1 MIKIESLT
9 KEQEIQLI
17 EFREEWRKHALSCE
31 RIDKE
36 ATKNC
41 ISELY
46 KLIGKKSPVFIF
58 CPSLLFAQYQIEYCK
73 NILPLKNNIS
83 HNINDNLFPSL
94 SYSVEDNIE
103 ANLYDTL
110 RKNIYDT
117 LRKNIFNNLCDTLRV
132 KLRYNL
138 GDKIEDDLMNNLRR
152 NLGVNINENIDDN
165 IDANLR
171 VNLWENTW
179 ANINENL
186 SDNLWSNLRDTL
198 RDNLGENLSDN
209 LWSNL
214 SDNLWSNLRDTL
226 SDNLWANLRVNL
238 SANLRENLRDN
249 LWSNLRYKLGEN
261 LSDNLGDNLR
271 RNLRANLREDIM
283 DNLSEDILDNLM
295 DNLGDNLM
303 DNLDANLNEN
313 LRNNLWDNL
322 REKIKPPYVST
333 NLLGSMDAF
342 WISFYE
348 FPEKFLGVEYKTEDK
363 KILNIWST
371 LAKSCS
377 WFWCYENYCFVSDR
391 PEKLSFNTQNKLHCE
406 DAPAVKWIDGWEIY
420 YWNGIEV
427 PKQWIVDKNSITK
440 ETIIK
445 EKNAEKRRCIR
456 EIIGTKQYANL
467 IDIKEIDKDH
477 VNGQDVI
484 LYRTKEK
491 DDIINEHIYYVNVT
505 CHSTLREYFLC
516 IPKEATKNAWSAV
529 AWTFKMNEQEYKPII
544 ET

>member
-46 KLIGKKSPVFIF
+46 KLIGKKPPVFIF

-83 HNINDNLFPSL
+83 ANLWDNLI
-94 SYSVEDNIE
+94 DNLG
-103 ANLYDTL
+103 ANLID
-110 RKNIYDT
+110 
-117 LRKNIFNNLCDTLRV
+117 
-132 KLRYNL
+132 NL
-138 GDKIEDDLMNNLRR
+138 GENIMDNLR
-152 NLGVNINENIDDN
+152 D
-165 IDANLR
+165 NLR
-171 VNLWENTW
+171 VNL
-179 ANINENL
+179 I
-186 SDNLWSNLRDTL
+186 DNLRYNLM
-198 RDNLGENLSDN
+198 
-209 LWSNL
+209 
-214 SDNLWSNLRDTL
+214 
-226 SDNLWANLRVNL
+226 DNLWANLIDNL
-238 SANLRENLRDN
+238 RDNLWDNLRSNLGSNLRDNLRENLRENLWDN
-249 LWSNLRYKLGEN
+249 LRDN
-261 LSDNLGDNLR
+261 LSDNLD
-271 RNLRANLREDIM
+271 ANLSDNIGVDLTHNLM
-283 DNLSEDILDNLM
+283 DNLIYNLMDNLM
-295 DNLGDNLM
+295 DNLRNNIGENLGQNLM
-303 DNLDANLNEN
+303 SN
-313 LRNNLWDNL
+313 LRHNIMVNLEENIRKNL
-322 REKIKPPYVST
+322 RENTWEKIKPPYVST

-342 WISFYE
+342 WIAFYE
-348 FPEKFLGVEYKTEDK
+348 FPEKFLGVEYKIEDK

-420 YWNGIEV
+420 YWNGTEV
-427 PKQWIVDKNSITK
+427 PKQWIIDKNSITK

-516 IPKEATKNAWSAV
+516 IPKEAAKNAWSAV

>member
-1 MIKIESLT
+1 VNLWYNLWDNLWDNLDANLSDNIGVDLT
-9 KEQEIQLI
+9 
-17 EFREEWRKHALSCE
+17 
-31 RIDKE
+31 
-36 ATKNC
+36 
-41 ISELY
+41 
-46 KLIGKKSPVFIF
+46 
-58 CPSLLFAQYQIEYCK
+58 
-73 NILPLKNNIS
+73 
-83 HNINDNLFPSL
+83 HNIMDNL
-94 SYSVEDNIE
+94 
-103 ANLYDTL
+103 
-110 RKNIYDT
+110 RK
-117 LRKNIFNNLCDTLRV
+117 
-132 KLRYNL
+132 
-138 GDKIEDDLMNNLRR
+138 

-165 IDANLR
+165 IEANLR
-171 VNLWENTW
+171 ANLWENTW
-179 ANINENL
+179 ANINDNL
-186 SDNLWSNLRDTL
+186 SYNIWSNLNK
-198 RDNLGENLSDN
+198 NLK
-209 LWSNL
+209 
-214 SDNLWSNLRDTL
+214 
-226 SDNLWANLRVNL
+226 V
-238 SANLRENLRDN
+238 NLRDN
-249 LWSNLRYKLGEN
+249 LREN
-261 LSDNLGDNLR
+261 T
-271 RNLRANLREDIM
+271 
-283 DNLSEDILDNLM
+283 
-295 DNLGDNLM
+295 
-303 DNLDANLNEN
+303 
-313 LRNNLWDNL
+313 W
-322 REKIKPPYVST
+322 EKIKPPYVST

-342 WISFYE
+342 WIAFYE
-348 FPEKFLGVEYKTEDK
+348 FPEKFLGVEYKIEDK

-420 YWNGIEV
+420 YWNGTEV
-427 PKQWIVDKNSITK
+427 PKQWIIDKNSITK

-516 IPKEATKNAWSAV
+516 IPKEAAKNAWSAV

>member
-46 KLIGKKSPVFIF
+46 KLIGKKPPVFIF

-83 HNINDNLFPSL
+83 ANLWDNLGVNLSDNLSDNLMENLIDNLGVNLIDNLGENIMDNLRDNLRYDLRDNLRSNLSANLKENLRNSL
-94 SYSVEDNIE
+94 DTNLRNSLDTNLWENLIDNIDV
-103 ANLYDTL
+103 NLGSNLRDNLRENLIDNL
-110 RKNIYDT
+110 RK
-117 LRKNIFNNLCDTLRV
+117 
-132 KLRYNL
+132 
-138 GDKIEDDLMNNLRR
+138 

-165 IDANLR
+165 IEANLGENIGDNISY
-171 VNLWENTW
+171 NLMQ
-179 ANINENL
+179 NL
-186 SDNLWSNLRDTL
+186 FYNLM
-198 RDNLGENLSDN
+198 DNLGENLGQN
-209 LWSNL
+209 LGQNL
-214 SDNLWSNLRDTL
+214 MSNLRH
-226 SDNLWANLRVNL
+226 NIMVNL
-238 SANLRENLRDN
+238 EENIRKNLRENT
-249 LWSNLRYKLGEN
+249 W
-261 LSDNLGDNLR
+261 
-271 RNLRANLREDIM
+271 
-283 DNLSEDILDNLM
+283 
-295 DNLGDNLM
+295 
-303 DNLDANLNEN
+303 
-313 LRNNLWDNL
+313 
-322 REKIKPPYVST
+322 EKIKPPYVST

-342 WISFYE
+342 WIAFYE
-348 FPEKFLGVEYKTEDK
+348 FPEKFLGVEYKIEDK

-420 YWNGIEV
+420 YWNGTEV
-427 PKQWIVDKNSITK
+427 PKQWIIDKNSITK

-516 IPKEATKNAWSAV
+516 IPKVAAKNAWSAV

>member
-41 ISELY
+41 ILELY

-83 HNINDNLFPSL
+83 ANLGSNLRDNI
-94 SYSVEDNIE
+94 EDNIE
-103 ANLYDTL
+103 ANLWANLRDILDVNLSDGLDTNL
-110 RKNIYDT
+110 RDN
-117 LRKNIFNNLCDTLRV
+117 LRDN
-132 KLRYNL
+132 
-138 GDKIEDDLMNNLRR
+138 LMNNLRDNLR
-152 NLGVNINENIDDN
+152 VNLYDTLRVNLRDNLRYNLDANLSDSLDTNLWANIEANLSANLGSNLRD
-165 IDANLR
+165 NLR
-171 VNLWENTW
+171 VNLWVK
-179 ANINENL
+179 I
-186 SDNLWSNLRDTL
+186 RD
-198 RDNLGENLSDN
+198 
-209 LWSNL
+209 
-214 SDNLWSNLRDTL
+214 
-226 SDNLWANLRVNL
+226 
-238 SANLRENLRDN
+238 
-249 LWSNLRYKLGEN
+249 
-261 LSDNLGDNLR
+261 
-271 RNLRANLREDIM
+271 
-283 DNLSEDILDNLM
+283 
-295 DNLGDNLM
+295 
-303 DNLDANLNEN
+303 
-313 LRNNLWDNL
+313 
-322 REKIKPPYVST
+322 KIKPSYVYT

-348 FPEKFLGVEYKTEDK
+348 FPEKFLGVEYKTEYK

-420 YWNGIEV
+420 YWNGTEV

>member
-46 KLIGKKSPVFIF
+46 KLIGKKPPVFIF

-83 HNINDNLFPSL
+83 ANLWDNLGVNLSDNLSDNLMENLIDNLGVNLIDNLGENIMDNLRDNLRYDLRDNLRSNLSANLKENLRNSL
-94 SYSVEDNIE
+94 DTNLRNSLDTNLWENLIDNIDV
-103 ANLYDTL
+103 NLGSNLRDNLRENLIDNL
-110 RKNIYDT
+110 RK
-117 LRKNIFNNLCDTLRV
+117 
-132 KLRYNL
+132 
-138 GDKIEDDLMNNLRR
+138 

-165 IDANLR
+165 IEANLG
-171 VNLWENTW
+171 
-179 ANINENL
+179 ENL
-186 SDNLWSNLRDTL
+186 GDNISYNLMQNLFYNLMDNLIYNLM
-198 RDNLGENLSDN
+198 DNLGENLGQN
-209 LWSNL
+209 LGQNL
-214 SDNLWSNLRDTL
+214 MSNLRH
-226 SDNLWANLRVNL
+226 NIMVNL
-238 SANLRENLRDN
+238 EENIRKNLRENT
-249 LWSNLRYKLGEN
+249 W
-261 LSDNLGDNLR
+261 
-271 RNLRANLREDIM
+271 
-283 DNLSEDILDNLM
+283 
-295 DNLGDNLM
+295 
-303 DNLDANLNEN
+303 
-313 LRNNLWDNL
+313 
-322 REKIKPPYVST
+322 EKIKPPYVST

-342 WISFYE
+342 WIAFYE
-348 FPEKFLGVEYKTEDK
+348 FPEKFLGVEYKIEDK

-420 YWNGIEV
+420 YWNGTEV
-427 PKQWIVDKNSITK
+427 PKQWIIDKNSITK

-516 IPKEATKNAWSAV
+516 IPKVAAKNAWSAV

>member
-46 KLIGKKSPVFIF
+46 KLIGKKPPVFIF

-83 HNINDNLFPSL
+83 ANLWDNLGVNL
-94 SYSVEDNIE
+94 SDNLSD
-103 ANLYDTL
+103 NLMENLIDNLGENIMDNLGENIMDNL
-110 RKNIYDT
+110 RDN
-117 LRKNIFNNLCDTLRV
+117 LRV
-132 KLRYNL
+132 NLIDNLRYNL
-138 GDKIEDDLMNNLRR
+138 WDNLWDNLRNSLDTNLR
-152 NLGVNINENIDDN
+152 NSLDTNLWENLIDNIDVNLGSNLRDNLRENLIDNLRKNLGVNINENIDDN
-165 IDANLR
+165 IEANLG
-171 VNLWENTW
+171 
-179 ANINENL
+179 ENL
-186 SDNLWSNLRDTL
+186 GDNISYNLMQNLFYNLMDNLIYNLM
-198 RDNLGENLSDN
+198 DNLGENLGQN
-209 LWSNL
+209 LGQNL
-214 SDNLWSNLRDTL
+214 MSNLRH
-226 SDNLWANLRVNL
+226 NIMVNL
-238 SANLRENLRDN
+238 EENIRKNLRENT
-249 LWSNLRYKLGEN
+249 W
-261 LSDNLGDNLR
+261 
-271 RNLRANLREDIM
+271 
-283 DNLSEDILDNLM
+283 
-295 DNLGDNLM
+295 
-303 DNLDANLNEN
+303 
-313 LRNNLWDNL
+313 
-322 REKIKPPYVST
+322 EKIKPPYVST

-342 WISFYE
+342 WIAFYE
-348 FPEKFLGVEYKTEDK
+348 FPEKFLGVEYKIEDK

-420 YWNGIEV
+420 YWNGTEV
-427 PKQWIVDKNSITK
+427 PKQWIIDKNSITK

-516 IPKEATKNAWSAV
+516 IPKVAAKNAWSAV

>member
-1 MIKIESLT
+1 M
-9 KEQEIQLI
+9 
-17 EFREEWRKHALSCE
+17 
-31 RIDKE
+31 
-36 ATKNC
+36 
-41 ISELY
+41 
-46 KLIGKKSPVFIF
+46 
-58 CPSLLFAQYQIEYCK
+58 
-73 NILPLKNNIS
+73 
-83 HNINDNLFPSL
+83 DNL
-94 SYSVEDNIE
+94 
-103 ANLYDTL
+103 
-110 RKNIYDT
+110 RK
-117 LRKNIFNNLCDTLRV
+117 
-132 KLRYNL
+132 
-138 GDKIEDDLMNNLRR
+138 

-165 IDANLR
+165 IEA
-171 VNLWENTW
+171 
-179 ANINENL
+179 
-186 SDNLWSNLRDTL
+186 
-198 RDNLGENLSDN
+198 
-209 LWSNL
+209 
-214 SDNLWSNLRDTL
+214 
-226 SDNLWANLRVNL
+226 
-238 SANLRENLRDN
+238 
-249 LWSNLRYKLGEN
+249 
-261 LSDNLGDNLR
+261 
-271 RNLRANLREDIM
+271 NLRANLWENLGDNISYNLMQNLM
-283 DNLSEDILDNLM
+283 DNLIYNLMDNLIYNLMDNLM
-295 DNLGDNLM
+295 DNLRNNIGENLGQNLM
-303 DNLDANLNEN
+303 SN
-313 LRNNLWDNL
+313 LRHNIMVNLEENIRKNL
-322 REKIKPPYVST
+322 RENTWEKIKPPYVST

-342 WISFYE
+342 WIAFYE
-348 FPEKFLGVEYKTEDK
+348 FPEKFLGVEYKIEDK

-420 YWNGIEV
+420 YWNGTEV
-427 PKQWIVDKNSITK
+427 PKQWIIDKNSITK

-516 IPKEATKNAWSAV
+516 IPKEAAKNAWSAV

>member
-46 KLIGKKSPVFIF
+46 KLIGKKPPVFIF

-83 HNINDNLFPSL
+83 ANLWDNLGVNLSDNLSDNLMENLIDNLGVNLIDNLGENIMDNLRDNLRYDLRDNLRSNLSANLKENLRNSL
-94 SYSVEDNIE
+94 DTNLRNSLDTNLWENLIDNIDV
-103 ANLYDTL
+103 NLGSNLRDNLRENLIDNL
-110 RKNIYDT
+110 RK
-117 LRKNIFNNLCDTLRV
+117 
-132 KLRYNL
+132 
-138 GDKIEDDLMNNLRR
+138 

-165 IDANLR
+165 IEA
-171 VNLWENTW
+171 
-179 ANINENL
+179 
-186 SDNLWSNLRDTL
+186 
-198 RDNLGENLSDN
+198 NLGENLGDNISYNLMQNLFYNLMDN
-209 LWSNL
+209 LIYNL
-214 SDNLWSNLRDTL
+214 IYNLMD
-226 SDNLWANLRVNL
+226 
-238 SANLRENLRDN
+238 
-249 LWSNLRYKLGEN
+249 
-261 LSDNLGDNLR
+261 
-271 RNLRANLREDIM
+271 NLRANLGE
-283 DNLSEDILDNLM
+283 NLGQNLM
-295 DNLGDNLM
+295 S
-303 DNLDANLNEN
+303 N
-313 LRNNLWDNL
+313 LRHNIMVNLEENIRKNL
-322 REKIKPPYVST
+322 RENTWEKIKPPYVST

-342 WISFYE
+342 WIAFYE
-348 FPEKFLGVEYKTEDK
+348 FPEKFLGVEYKIEDK

-420 YWNGIEV
+420 YWNGTEV
-427 PKQWIVDKNSITK
+427 PKQWIIDKNSITK

-516 IPKEATKNAWSAV
+516 IPKVAAKNAWSAV